1 MIDKS
6 YWRYHFLE
14 GEGSNKENLLVF
26 FTFWPRCWY
35 VDLIIG
41 CLYLYILQALAGKNG
56 HKVEVCPKNTKE
68 WQIASKRL
76 NCANYILN
84 PKNKYHCL
92 PANDLSTLV
101 EFCYNETRPGVGKG
115 IFLFCQWI
123 IFVWHAS
130 IL

>member
-1 MIDKS
+1 M
-6 YWRYHFLE
+6 
-14 GEGSNKENLLVF
+14 
-26 FTFWPRCWY
+26 
-35 VDLIIG
+35 LI
-41 CLYLYILQALAGKNG
+41 YILQALAGKNG

-84 PKNKYHCL
+84 PKNRYHCL

-115 IFLFCQWI
+115 IFFILPVDYFC
-123 IFVWHAS
+123 VTC
-130 IL
+130 